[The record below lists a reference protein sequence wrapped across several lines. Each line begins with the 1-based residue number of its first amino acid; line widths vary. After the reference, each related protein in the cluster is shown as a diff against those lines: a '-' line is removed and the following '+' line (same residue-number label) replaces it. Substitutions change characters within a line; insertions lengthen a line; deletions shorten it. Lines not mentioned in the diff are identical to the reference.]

1 VEAIAFAVT
10 LVLGVVA
17 IAFSGWAYVMTSK
30 QAEKVLK
37 SADDIQASVR
47 QLEKL
52 FDKMYDGV
60 FGMVSETFADM
71 RSHIPWRDSERP
83 AEADEEIEARAD
95 KKVEQLVRKFEGEFA
110 RIVGELGA
118 TNERFAELQAEFR
131 PQLDHLV
138 AESREA
144 EPEAK
149 REALR
154 RLLRDELRR
163 GEAEG
168 VSLDAVQLVESARER
183 GFTPPDVLATLRRM
197 RGTGEIEM
205 STSDVASNTRIRLR
219 RPGRDRLRS
228 SRRPSERAEAA
239 KKSLG
244 RPPGE

>member
-1 VEAIAFAVT
+1 MEAIAFAVT

-110 RIVGELGA
+110 RIVG
-118 TNERFAELQAEFR
+118 
-131 PQLDHLV
+131 
-138 AESREA
+138 
-144 EPEAK
+144 
-149 REALR
+149 
-154 RLLRDELRR
+154 
-163 GEAEG
+163 
-168 VSLDAVQLVESARER
+168 
-183 GFTPPDVLATLRRM
+183 
-197 RGTGEIEM
+197 
-205 STSDVASNTRIRLR
+205 
-219 RPGRDRLRS
+219 
-228 SRRPSERAEAA
+228 
-239 KKSLG
+239 
-244 RPPGE
+244 